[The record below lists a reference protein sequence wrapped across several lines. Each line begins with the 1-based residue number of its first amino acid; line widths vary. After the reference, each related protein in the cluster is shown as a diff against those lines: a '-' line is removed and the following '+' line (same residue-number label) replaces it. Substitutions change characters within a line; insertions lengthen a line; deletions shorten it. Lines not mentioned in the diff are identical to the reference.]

1 MKIGGFQKTTLIDYP
16 GKVACTIFLSG
27 CNLRCP
33 WCYSKELV
41 LPEEIKKQP
50 EFSEEEIFSFLK
62 ERQGLLQGV
71 VICGGEPTI
80 QKDLPLF
87 ISKIKEM
94 GFLVKLDTNGT
105 NPEILKKLIEKNLI
119 DYVAMDVKLP
129 KEKYQKILGIS
140 GDIIEESINILKNS
154 NLEYEFRTTIVPTI
168 HEKKDII
175 EIAKWISPQDK
186 YFIQNF
192 NSQKTIDQKFENMK
206 GFTQEELLEIKENI
220 SPYFKIVEIR

>member
-206 GFTQEELLEIKENI
+206 GFTQEELLEIKESI

>member
-1 MKIGGFQKTTLIDYP
+1 VKIGGFQKTTLIDYP

-62 ERQGLLQGV
+62 KRQGLLQGV

-80 QKDLPLF
+80 QKDLFLF

-105 NPEILKKLIEKNLI
+105 NPETLKELIKENFI
-119 DYVAMDVKLP
+119 DYVAMDIKLP

-154 NLEYEFRTTIVPTI
+154 NLEYEFRTTVVPTI

-206 GFTQEELLEIKENI
+206 GFTQEELLEIKESI

>member
-1 MKIGGFQKTTLIDYP
+1 VKIGGFQKTTLIDYP